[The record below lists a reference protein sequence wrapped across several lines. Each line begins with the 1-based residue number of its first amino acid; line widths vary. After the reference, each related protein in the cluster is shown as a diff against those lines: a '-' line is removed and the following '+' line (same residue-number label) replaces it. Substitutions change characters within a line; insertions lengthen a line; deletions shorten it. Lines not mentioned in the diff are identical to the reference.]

1 VFYRETLEGAW
12 VDMGLNHTSFVI
24 MFSPDAAV
32 ISNDN
37 ADAFTFDDVFTTDSY
52 DCSTTTF
59 TGTDAD
65 YEPIEFSHVFYY
77 GNGRG
82 PDVRPTGYAISVYY
96 ISLDLKLVH
105 IIY

>member
-1 VFYRETLEGAW
+1 VFYLETPENVW
-12 VDMGLNHTSFVI
+12 VDMGLNHTPFTI

-37 ADAFTFDDVFTTDSY
+37 ADAFTFEDVYVKETY

-59 TGTDAD
+59 TGTDTD

-77 GNGRG
+77 GNGKG

-96 ISLDLKLVH
+96 ISLDIKLVH